1 MLKDSNI
8 NITIITSSNSYLNK
22 VDIPNNINIIYDD
35 NMHGRYIFIDDR
47 YAYVIDNSFNSIGKK
62 KFVIVKLENINKEML
77 LNKERITN

>member
-1 MLKDSNI
+1 
-8 NITIITSSNSYLNK
+8 
-22 VDIPNNINIIYDD
+22 
-35 NMHGRYIFIDDR
+35 MHGRYIFIDDR